1 MYQTRITAA
10 ELPVEQLLG
19 EYCFPERFREACRA
33 CPDYGNDWSCPPGV
47 PSAAEALRPFR
58 TAHVL
63 GMQVFYDAQTR
74 REVSTAEGAEA
85 VRRASY
91 GPAKRV
97 LLETLLALEQTRS
110 GAWTIAAG
118 RCELCARC
126 ARRNG
131 LPCRNPE
138 RMRYSFSAFGFE
150 LAALAR
156 RELGIELREGVYMYF
171 PGPQYETPA
180 EVRAARV
187 LGADAAGMSTAP
199 EVITAGHCGM
209 RVLGFTLLSNMGA
222 GILDQPLSEQE
233 VLDAAAACRD
243 KFSRLVLACLKKID

>member
-1 MYQTRITAA
+1 MER
-10 ELPVEQLLG
+10 LLG

-85 VRRASY
+85 VRRASD
-91 GPAKRV
+91 GHAAKRV

-118 RCELCARC
+118 RSRAMHPLRPAGR
-126 ARRNG
+126 
-131 LPCRNPE
+131 
-138 RMRYSFSAFGFE
+138 
-150 LAALAR
+150 AALP
-156 RELGIELREGVYMYF
+156 ES
-171 PGPQYETPA
+171 
-180 EVRAARV
+180 
-187 LGADAAGMSTAP
+187 GADALLLF
-199 EVITAGHCGM
+199 
-209 RVLGFTLLSNMGA
+209 RV
-222 GILDQPLSEQE
+222 
-233 VLDAAAACRD
+233 
-243 KFSRLVLACLKKID
+243 RL

>member
-19 EYCFPERFREACRA
+19 EYCFPERFREACRV

-126 ARRNG
+126 ARRDG
-131 LPCRNPE
+131 LPCRNPG
-138 RMRYSFSAFGFE
+138 RMRYSFSAFGFD

-156 RELGIELREGVYMYF
+156 QELGIELLWAANGLPEYDVALAAFRE
-171 PGPQYETPA
+171 
-180 EVRAARV
+180 R
-187 LGADAAGMSTAP
+187 
-199 EVITAGHCGM
+199 
-209 RVLGFTLLSNMGA
+209 
-222 GILDQPLSEQE
+222 
-233 VLDAAAACRD
+233 
-243 KFSRLVLACLKKID
+243 

>member
-1 MYQTRITAA
+1 M
-10 ELPVEQLLG
+10 EQLLG

-118 RCELCARC
+118 RRWPGRSWASCCCGRPMGCRSTMWRWPPFWSGEGQKQAGAAEAAPALLCLH
-126 ARRNG
+126 G
-131 LPCRNPE
+131 
-138 RMRYSFSAFGFE
+138 
-150 LAALAR
+150 
-156 RELGIELREGVYMYF
+156 
-171 PGPQYETPA
+171 Q
-180 EVRAARV
+180 
-187 LGADAAGMSTAP
+187 
-199 EVITAGHCGM
+199 
-209 RVLGFTLLSNMGA
+209 
-222 GILDQPLSEQE
+222 DQ
-233 VLDAAAACRD
+233 
-243 KFSRLVLACLKKID
+243 K

>member
-10 ELPVEQLLG
+10 ELPVERLLG

-126 ARRNG
+126 ARRDG
-131 LPCRNPE
+131 LPCRNAE
-138 RMRYSFSAFGFE
+138 RMRYSFSA
-150 LAALAR
+150 LALIWRRWPGGSWVSSCCGRPMGCRSTMWRWPPFWSGEGQKQAGAASAAPAL
-156 RELGIELREGVYMYF
+156 LCLHG
-171 PGPQYETPA
+171 Q
-180 EVRAARV
+180 
-187 LGADAAGMSTAP
+187 
-199 EVITAGHCGM
+199 
-209 RVLGFTLLSNMGA
+209 
-222 GILDQPLSEQE
+222 DQ
-233 VLDAAAACRD
+233 
-243 KFSRLVLACLKKID
+243 K

>member
-1 MYQTRITAA
+1 M
-10 ELPVEQLLG
+10 EQLLG

-126 ARRNG
+126 ARRDG

-138 RMRYSFSAFGFE
+138 RMRYSFSAFGFD

-156 RELGIELREGVYMYF
+156 RELGIELLW
-171 PGPQYETPA
+171 
-180 EVRAARV
+180 AANGLPEYDV
-187 LGADAAGMSTAP
+187 ALAAFL
-199 EVITAGHCGM
+199 E
-209 RVLGFTLLSNMGA
+209 R
-222 GILDQPLSEQE
+222 
-233 VLDAAAACRD
+233 
-243 KFSRLVLACLKKID
+243 

>member
-10 ELPVEQLLG
+10 ELPVERLLG

-110 GAWTIAAG
+110 GASRRGGASYAPAA
-118 RCELCARC
+118 
-126 ARRNG
+126 
-131 LPCRNPE
+131 
-138 RMRYSFSAFGFE
+138 
-150 LAALAR
+150 
-156 RELGIELREGVYMYF
+156 
-171 PGPQYETPA
+171 PGGTGCP
-180 EVRAARV
+180 
-187 LGADAAGMSTAP
+187 
-199 EVITAGHCGM
+199 
-209 RVLGFTLLSNMGA
+209 A
-222 GILDQPLSEQE
+222 GIRGGCATPFPRSALIWRRWPGRSWASSCCGRPMGCRSTMWRWPPFWSGEGQKQAGAASAAPALLCLHGQDQ
-233 VLDAAAACRD
+233 
-243 KFSRLVLACLKKID
+243 K

>member
-10 ELPVEQLLG
+10 ELPVERLLG

-97 LLETLLALEQTRS
+97 LLETLLATDADCKVMHEGFDCQDPKKFTREWF
-110 GAWTIAAG
+110 AWANS
-118 RCELCARC
+118 L
-126 ARRNG
+126 
-131 LPCRNPE
+131 
-138 RMRYSFSAFGFE
+138 F
-150 LAALAR
+150 ALFA
-156 RELGIELREGVYMYF
+156 
-171 PGPQYETPA
+171 
-180 EVRAARV
+180 
-187 LGADAAGMSTAP
+187 
-199 EVITAGHCGM
+199 
-209 RVLGFTLLSNMGA
+209 LSM
-222 GILDQPLSEQE
+222 
-233 VLDAAAACRD
+233 
-243 KFSRLVLACLKKID
+243 KK

>member
-10 ELPVEQLLG
+10 ELPVERLLG

-118 RCELCARC
+118 RCELCTRC
-126 ARRNG
+126 ARRDG
-131 LPCRNPE
+131 LPCRNPG
-138 RMRYSFSAFGFE
+138 RMRYSFSAFGFD

-156 RELGIELREGVYMYF
+156 QELGIELLWAANGLPEYDVALAAFLSGEGQKQA
-171 PGPQYETPA
+171 GAASAAPA
-180 EVRAARV
+180 
-187 LGADAAGMSTAP
+187 
-199 EVITAGHCGM
+199 
-209 RVLGFTLLSNMGA
+209 LLCLHGQ
-222 GILDQPLSEQE
+222 DQ
-233 VLDAAAACRD
+233 
-243 KFSRLVLACLKKID
+243 K

>member
-1 MYQTRITAA
+1 MPA
-10 ELPVEQLLG
+10 
-19 EYCFPERFREACRA
+19 
-33 CPDYGNDWSCPPGV
+33 
-47 PSAAEALRPFR
+47 AAEALRPFR

-126 ARRNG
+126 ARR
-131 LPCRNPE
+131 
-138 RMRYSFSAFGFE
+138 
-150 LAALAR
+150 
-156 RELGIELREGVYMYF
+156 ELGIELLW
-171 PGPQYETPA
+171 
-180 EVRAARV
+180 AANGLPEYDV
-187 LGADAAGMSTAP
+187 ALAAFL
-199 EVITAGHCGM
+199 E
-209 RVLGFTLLSNMGA
+209 R
-222 GILDQPLSEQE
+222 
-233 VLDAAAACRD
+233 
-243 KFSRLVLACLKKID
+243 

>member
-10 ELPVEQLLG
+10 ELPVERLLG

-47 PSAAEALRPFR
+47 PAAAEALRPFR

-126 ARRNG
+126 AQRDG

-138 RMRYSFSAFGFE
+138 WMRYSFSAFGFD
-150 LAALAR
+150 LAAGLTSVPLAPDQ
-156 RELGIELREGVYMYF
+156 EHYYL
-171 PGPQYETPA
+171 
-180 EVRAARV
+180 EVRR
-187 LGADAAGMSTAP
+187 
-199 EVITAGHCGM
+199 I
-209 RVLGFTLLSNMGA
+209 
-222 GILDQPLSEQE
+222 
-233 VLDAAAACRD
+233 
-243 KFSRLVLACLKKID
+243 K

>member
-1 MYQTRITAA
+1 MER
-10 ELPVEQLLG
+10 LLG

-126 ARRNG
+126 ARRDG
-131 LPCRNPE
+131 LPCRNAE
-138 RMRYSFSAFGFE
+138 RMRYSFSAFGFD
-150 LAALAR
+150 LAAGLTSVPLAPDQ
-156 RELGIELREGVYMYF
+156 EHYYL
-171 PGPQYETPA
+171 
-180 EVRAARV
+180 EVRR
-187 LGADAAGMSTAP
+187 
-199 EVITAGHCGM
+199 I
-209 RVLGFTLLSNMGA
+209 
-222 GILDQPLSEQE
+222 
-233 VLDAAAACRD
+233 
-243 KFSRLVLACLKKID
+243 K

>member
-10 ELPVEQLLG
+10 ELPVERLLG

-91 GPAKRV
+91 NLKA
-97 LLETLLALEQTRS
+97 S
-110 GAWTIAAG
+110 GIPFS
-118 RCELCARC
+118 EL
-126 ARRNG
+126 
-131 LPCRNPE
+131 
-138 RMRYSFSAFGFE
+138 
-150 LAALAR
+150 
-156 RELGIELREGVYMYF
+156 
-171 PGPQYETPA
+171 
-180 EVRAARV
+180 
-187 LGADAAGMSTAP
+187 
-199 EVITAGHCGM
+199 
-209 RVLGFTLLSNMGA
+209 
-222 GILDQPLSEQE
+222 
-233 VLDAAAACRD
+233 
-243 KFSRLVLACLKKID
+243 

>member
-1 MYQTRITAA
+1 M
-10 ELPVEQLLG
+10 EQLLG

-118 RCELCARC
+118 RCELCPRC
-126 ARRNG
+126 ARRDG
-131 LPCRNPE
+131 LPCRNPG
-138 RMRYSFSAFGFE
+138 RMRYSFSAFGFD
-150 LAALAR
+150 LAAGLTSVPLAPDQ
-156 RELGIELREGVYMYF
+156 EHYYL
-171 PGPQYETPA
+171 
-180 EVRAARV
+180 EVRR
-187 LGADAAGMSTAP
+187 
-199 EVITAGHCGM
+199 I
-209 RVLGFTLLSNMGA
+209 
-222 GILDQPLSEQE
+222 
-233 VLDAAAACRD
+233 
-243 KFSRLVLACLKKID
+243 K

>member
-1 MYQTRITAA
+1 MER
-10 ELPVEQLLG
+10 LLG

-97 LLETLLALEQTRS
+97 LLET
-110 GAWTIAAG
+110 GAGADPERGVDHRGGAVRAMRPLRPAG
-118 RCELCARC
+118 R
-126 ARRNG
+126 
-131 LPCRNPE
+131 
-138 RMRYSFSAFGFE
+138 
-150 LAALAR
+150 AALP
-156 RELGIELREGVYMYF
+156 ES
-171 PGPQYETPA
+171 
-180 EVRAARV
+180 
-187 LGADAAGMSTAP
+187 GADALLLF
-199 EVITAGHCGM
+199 
-209 RVLGFTLLSNMGA
+209 RV
-222 GILDQPLSEQE
+222 
-233 VLDAAAACRD
+233 
-243 KFSRLVLACLKKID
+243 RL

>member
-1 MYQTRITAA
+1 M
-10 ELPVEQLLG
+10 EQLLG

-97 LLETLLALEQTRS
+97 LLETLLALEQTPS

-118 RCELCARC
+118 RCELCTRC
-126 ARRNG
+126 ARRDG
-131 LPCRNPE
+131 LPCRNPG
-138 RMRYSFSAFGFE
+138 RMRYSFSAFGFD

-156 RELGIELREGVYMYF
+156 QELGIELLW
-171 PGPQYETPA
+171 
-180 EVRAARV
+180 AANGLPEYDV
-187 LGADAAGMSTAP
+187 ALAAFL
-199 EVITAGHCGM
+199 E
-209 RVLGFTLLSNMGA
+209 R
-222 GILDQPLSEQE
+222 
-233 VLDAAAACRD
+233 
-243 KFSRLVLACLKKID
+243 

>member
-10 ELPVEQLLG
+10 ELPVERLLG

-63 GMQVFYDAQTR
+63 GIQIFYDAQTR

-97 LLETLLALEQTRS
+97 LL
-110 GAWTIAAG
+110 
-118 RCELCARC
+118 
-126 ARRNG
+126 
-131 LPCRNPE
+131 
-138 RMRYSFSAFGFE
+138 
-150 LAALAR
+150 
-156 RELGIELREGVYMYF
+156 
-171 PGPQYETPA
+171 
-180 EVRAARV
+180 
-187 LGADAAGMSTAP
+187 
-199 EVITAGHCGM
+199 
-209 RVLGFTLLSNMGA
+209 
-222 GILDQPLSEQE
+222 
-233 VLDAAAACRD
+233 
-243 KFSRLVLACLKKID
+243 

>member
-1 MYQTRITAA
+1 M
-10 ELPVEQLLG
+10 
-19 EYCFPERFREACRA
+19 
-33 CPDYGNDWSCPPGV
+33 

-63 GMQVFYDAQTR
+63 GIQVFYDAQTR

-126 ARRNG
+126 ARRDG

-138 RMRYSFSAFGFE
+138 RMRYSFSAFGFD

-156 RELGIELREGVYMYF
+156 QELGIELLW
-171 PGPQYETPA
+171 
-180 EVRAARV
+180 AANGLPEYDV
-187 LGADAAGMSTAP
+187 ALAAFL
-199 EVITAGHCGM
+199 E
-209 RVLGFTLLSNMGA
+209 R
-222 GILDQPLSEQE
+222 
-233 VLDAAAACRD
+233 
-243 KFSRLVLACLKKID
+243 

>member
-10 ELPVEQLLG
+10 ELPVERLLG

-118 RCELCARC
+118 RCELCTRC
-126 ARRNG
+126 ARRDG
-131 LPCRNPE
+131 LPCRNPG
-138 RMRYSFSAFGFE
+138 RMRYSFSACGRPMGCRSTMWRWPPFWSGE
-150 LAALAR
+150 GQKQAGAAEAA
-156 RELGIELREGVYMYF
+156 
-171 PGPQYETPA
+171 PA
-180 EVRAARV
+180 
-187 LGADAAGMSTAP
+187 
-199 EVITAGHCGM
+199 
-209 RVLGFTLLSNMGA
+209 LLCLHGQ
-222 GILDQPLSEQE
+222 DQ
-233 VLDAAAACRD
+233 
-243 KFSRLVLACLKKID
+243 K

>member
-10 ELPVEQLLG
+10 ELPVERLLG

-118 RCELCARC
+118 RCELCTRC
-126 ARRNG
+126 ARRDG
-131 LPCRNPE
+131 LPCRNPG
-138 RMRYSFSAFGFE
+138 RMRYSFSAFGFD
-150 LAALAR
+150 LAAGLTSVPLAPDQ
-156 RELGIELREGVYMYF
+156 EHYYL
-171 PGPQYETPA
+171 
-180 EVRAARV
+180 EVRR
-187 LGADAAGMSTAP
+187 
-199 EVITAGHCGM
+199 I
-209 RVLGFTLLSNMGA
+209 
-222 GILDQPLSEQE
+222 
-233 VLDAAAACRD
+233 
-243 KFSRLVLACLKKID
+243 K

>member
-10 ELPVEQLLG
+10 ELPVERLLG

-126 ARRNG
+126 ARRDG
-131 LPCRNPE
+131 LPCRNAE
-138 RMRYSFSAFGFE
+138 RMRYSFSAFGFD

-156 RELGIELREGVYMYF
+156 RELGIELLW
-171 PGPQYETPA
+171 
-180 EVRAARV
+180 AANG
-187 LGADAAGMSTAP
+187 LP
-199 EVITAGHCGM
+199 EYDVA
-209 RVLGFTLLSNMGA
+209 
-222 GILDQPLSEQE
+222 
-233 VLDAAAACRD
+233 
-243 KFSRLVLACLKKID
+243 LATFLER